1 MLQIRGIV
9 RSKDELKET
18 RCTLKRN
25 RAEYEKE
32 TQPLSRLIMQV
43 QESFTPAMFGRGR
56 TKGGTQEH
64 KANRHGALENIRRIS
79 YLAIYCLFSRVM
91 QHVLEK
97 MVGGNLN
104 AFSDFFGSALSEFFE
119 SDVLVR
125 HRGVI

>member
-64 KANRHGALENIRRIS
+64 KANRHDALDNIRRIS
-79 YLAIYCLFSRVM
+79 YLTIYYLFSQVM
-91 QHVLEK
+91 QRVLEK

-125 HRGVI
+125 YRGVI